1 MGGWLELTGD
11 STIGG
16 PNTAVARLQDYQPT
30 RQPINITG
38 WASPGT
44 TVSIVSS
51 PNDLTQ
57 HTIVDDGF
65 APEIHDVVSSLNYT
79 SEVIN
84 ELRVSSS
91 HLWSTY
97 AQTDYIECV
106 PGRYDGYTN
115 GYRCHYSAYP
125 SYPATLST
133 DFYAKDCNA
142 VIERATNSG
151 GTVLANVAKGI
162 ELGYTTQY
170 GHHNQWPGDP
180 AFRQVTM
187 TELPTVHCGLKND
200 GYHHVSMVEVNN
212 TKSFTRHY
220 LFGPHAGTSSQI
232 DLPLEVNGNITLNTS
247 DHDVHFTGT
256 GLFEEEIDLQKT
268 TTVAT
273 TVVVKMSLNPSTSSR
288 YAYYYLES
296 PDGQQHPICNFV
308 CRGDITRTLTFEN
321 APIVGDWKVYG
332 KKVSDSLFEVPLA
345 LRAYTR
351 AVSPSESADRAG

>member
-1 MGGWLELTGD
+1 M
-11 STIGG
+11 
-16 PNTAVARLQDYQPT
+16 
-30 RQPINITG
+30 
-38 WASPGT
+38 
-44 TVSIVSS
+44 
-51 PNDLTQ
+51 
-57 HTIVDDGF
+57 
-65 APEIHDVVSSLNYT
+65 
-79 SEVIN
+79 
-84 ELRVSSS
+84 
-91 HLWSTY
+91 
-97 AQTDYIECV
+97 
-106 PGRYDGYTN
+106 
-115 GYRCHYSAYP
+115 
-125 SYPATLST
+125 
-133 DFYAKDCNA
+133 
-142 VIERATNSG
+142 
-151 GTVLANVAKGI
+151 ANVAKGI

-332 KKVSDSLFEVPLA
+332 KKTSLFAASHLYSWSLTIGTVDFPERTLSPAYYPSSHSSYTLADTLTVPNTGPHTKYRGDLYLMATGMASDDNIVRIRGTDLA
-345 LRAYTR
+345 EPAQLIDLMQN
-351 AVSPSESADRAG
+351 VPDLKN